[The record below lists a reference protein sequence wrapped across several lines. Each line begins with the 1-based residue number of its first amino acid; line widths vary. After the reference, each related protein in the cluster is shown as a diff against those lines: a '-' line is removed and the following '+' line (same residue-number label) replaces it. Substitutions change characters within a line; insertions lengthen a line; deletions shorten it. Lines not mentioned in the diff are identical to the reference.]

1 MTGAQT
7 IGIILSALTGVLSW
21 PAWPPP
27 GTLGPG
33 EAGPIRLTILYDNTA
48 AVNACKAGWG
58 FACLV
63 QGTEKTILFDT
74 GADGPTLLAN
84 AQTMGVD
91 LSGVEI
97 AVISHDHGDH
107 TGGLTALPKR
117 APGLPV
123 LLPAAPTPETADRIR
138 AAGAVAVVPDGPV
151 TLCRNVF
158 LTGRMGDRIA
168 EQALVIRTATGLVVI
183 TGCAH
188 PGIIPMLERAR
199 ALGGQEI
206 DTVVGG
212 FHLLPLGE
220 GQVAEIVAQ
229 FRKLGVRRVGPTHCS
244 GDAAKAMFRKEYG
257 PDFLEMGVGRVLEV
271 GAR

>member
-48 AVNACKAGWG
+48 AVNACKPGWG

-74 GADGPTLLAN
+74 GAKDSILQAN
-84 AQTMGVD
+84 ARAMGVD
-91 LSGVEI
+91 LSVVEI

-123 LLPAAPTPETADRIR
+123 LLPAPPGPATAESLRSI
-138 AAGAVAVVPDGPV
+138 GAVVTVPDGPV
-151 TLCRNVF
+151 TLCHNVF
-158 LTGRMGDRIA
+158 LTGRMGDRIS
-168 EQALVIRTATGLVVI
+168 EQALVIRTTRGLVVL

-188 PGIIPMLERAR
+188 PGIVPMVERAR
-199 ALGGQEI
+199 ALGGREI
-206 DTVVGG
+206 DAVVGG
-212 FHLLPLGE
+212 FHLQPLGAE
-220 GQVAEIVAQ
+220 QVAEIVAR
-229 FRKLGVRRVGPTHCS
+229 FRTLGVRRVGATHCT
-244 GDAAKAMFRKEYG
+244 GDAAIARFRKEYG
-257 PDFLEMGVGRVLEV
+257 PDFLEMGAGRVLEI
-271 GAR
+271 GGR